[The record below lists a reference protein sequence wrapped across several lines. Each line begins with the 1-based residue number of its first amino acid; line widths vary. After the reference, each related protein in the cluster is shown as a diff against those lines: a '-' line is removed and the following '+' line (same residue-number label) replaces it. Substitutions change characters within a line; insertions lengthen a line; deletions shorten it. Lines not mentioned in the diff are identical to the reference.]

1 MNVVLGGLQEHQIPR
16 TDGICPSLTAAM
28 GMGGGQI
35 PLLFEKEESDDRD
48 CMKSSENLSLN
59 KDHKYG

>member
-1 MNVVLGGLQEHQIPR
+1 MILDIVIGGLQEHQTPR

-35 PLLFEKEESDDRD
+35 PLIVIEETEDSIIKEDV
-48 CMKSSENLSLN
+48 
-59 KDHKYG
+59 